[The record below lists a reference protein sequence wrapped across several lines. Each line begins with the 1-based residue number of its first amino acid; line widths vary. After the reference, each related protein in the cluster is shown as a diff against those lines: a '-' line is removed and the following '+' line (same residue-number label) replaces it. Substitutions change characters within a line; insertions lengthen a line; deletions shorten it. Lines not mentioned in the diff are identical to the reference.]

1 MYIHTYIYT
10 YNIYII
16 CIYNIYIHTY
26 IYNIYIYIYVCI
38 YYMYVCMLAARSG
51 MNLNLNILVGNIK
64 RCQMS
69 NKALDMR
76 VALRV

>member
-1 MYIHTYIYT
+1 MYIL
-10 YNIYII
+10 
-16 CIYNIYIHTY
+16 
-26 IYNIYIYIYVCI
+26 YVC
-38 YYMYVCMLAARSG
+38 MYVCMLAARSG
-51 MNLNLNILVGNIK
+51 MNLNLDILVGNIK

>member
-1 MYIHTYIYT
+1 
-10 YNIYII
+10 
-16 CIYNIYIHTY
+16 
-26 IYNIYIYIYVCI
+26 
-38 YYMYVCMLAARSG
+38 MYVCMYVCILAARSG
-51 MNLNLNILVGNIK
+51 MDLNLDILVRNIK